1 MELKKVYFYLLQKHN
16 KKIVSLILFFTL
28 VSVYMQGKIG
38 MVDYGYFFV
47 IFLSCYA
54 CIYMWCNGI
63 FAETLPITESSN
75 NGEVIGR
82 WMMIFASTFF
92 HVYLLLNPLID
103 K

>member
-1 MELKKVYFYLLQKHN
+1 
-16 KKIVSLILFFTL
+16 
-28 VSVYMQGKIG
+28 MQVKIG

-63 FAETLPITESSN
+63 FAENLPITESSN

-82 WMMIFASTFF
+82 GVMILASTFF